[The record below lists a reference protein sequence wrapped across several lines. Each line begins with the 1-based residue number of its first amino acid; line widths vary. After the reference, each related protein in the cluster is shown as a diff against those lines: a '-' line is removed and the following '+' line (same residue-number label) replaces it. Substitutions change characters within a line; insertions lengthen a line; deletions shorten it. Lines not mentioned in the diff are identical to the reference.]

1 MINWPFHANAR
12 TDHTGSPRL
21 GGKAFS
27 AAGWITRS
35 GRRFFQETRHRQPA
49 DSRDAFA
56 PRKSFRHR
64 AARLRSSGRQR
75 LQDSG
80 RADSIPPVMLDLSQY
95 QSIGEALRDALDQY
109 SNEVCLIE
117 ADRDREKERL
127 TYRDF
132 KQRAHPLARALQEA
146 NLSAGSR
153 ASIIMTNQSKW
164 LISAYAIFF
173 SGGVLVPLDYK
184 LTPDEQW
191 QLLKHSNATVL
202 ITEYPIWRQ
211 LSVSAGRAAATNVQT
226 VLVTEAPAKA
236 DLGGAQR
243 WEEFRG
249 AEEPVFIPRKRKDI
263 ASIVYSSGT
272 GGRPKG
278 CMMTHE
284 NYLEQCVA
292 LTSVYPFWP
301 GVRYLSILPT
311 NHAIDFMVGFF
322 GPFTCG
328 ACVVHLRTLR
338 PEFVREAFMRYKIT
352 YVSLVPLVLKN
363 LQKGLEAKFAEL
375 PPRKRKVFN
384 ALVAVN
390 KSLTKSHPRLWL
402 SRRLLKQVHAAFGG
416 ELQAIIV
423 GGAFTEPQTL
433 QFFYDLGIPVAN
445 GYGLTEAG
453 TAITVNDLKPFR
465 ADTVGKPLPGME
477 VKIADPS
484 PNGIGEVCVRSKTV
498 MSGYLNEPEL
508 TAETIVDGWLRT
520 GDLGKFDAQGH
531 LRLSGRKKNMIVTEE
546 GKNIYPEDIEAA
558 FESLP
563 VKEFCVFAANY
574 IWLQRSM
581 VGEQLVLV
589 LHLEEGQTLTE
600 ELRRE
605 ISARNSR
612 LLNYK
617 RVHGLVLVNEDFPR
631 TASLK
636 IKRNILAERLA
647 QSDRASAILPL

>member
-1 MINWPFHANAR
+1 
-12 TDHTGSPRL
+12 
-21 GGKAFS
+21 
-27 AAGWITRS
+27 
-35 GRRFFQETRHRQPA
+35 
-49 DSRDAFA
+49 
-56 PRKSFRHR
+56 
-64 AARLRSSGRQR
+64 
-75 LQDSG
+75 
-80 RADSIPPVMLDLSQY
+80 MLDLSKY
-95 QSIGEALRDALDQY
+95 QSIGAALKDALEQFA
-109 SNEVCLIE
+109 NEICLIE

-132 KQRAHPLARALQEA
+132 KERAYPLAKALQDAAFAE
-146 NLSAGSR
+146 SDR

-164 LISAYAIFF
+164 LISACAVFHA
-173 SGGVLVPLDYK
+173 GGVLVPLDYK

-191 QLLKHSNATVL
+191 QLLKHSGAKVL

-211 LSVSAGRAAATNVQT
+211 LSMATGRAAAVDMNF
-226 VLVTEAPAKA
+226 VLVTEAPPNA
-236 DLGGAQR
+236 DLVGARR

-249 AEEPVFIPRKRKDI
+249 SGEPAFVPRARKDV
-263 ASIVYSSGT
+263 ACIVYSSGT

-278 CMMTHE
+278 CLMTHE

-292 LTSVYPFWP
+292 LTSLYPFWP

-328 ACVVHLRTLR
+328 AAVVHLRTLR
-338 PEFVREAFMRYKIT
+338 PEYVREAFAKYKIT

-363 LQKGLEAKFAEL
+363 LQKGLQARFDAL
-375 PPRKRKVFN
+375 SPAKRK
-384 ALVAVN
+384 ALNVLIAIN
-390 KSLTKSHPRLWL
+390 KASTKSRPRPWL
-402 SRRLLKQVHAAFGG
+402 SRRLLKQVHDPFGG
-416 ELQAIIV
+416 ELRAIIV

-477 VKIADPS
+477 VRIVNPS
-484 PNGIGEVCVRSKTV
+484 AEGIGEVSVRSKTV

-508 TAETIVDGWLRT
+508 TAEAIVDGWLMT
-520 GDLGKFDAQGH
+520 GDLGRFDAAGH
-531 LRLSGRKKNMIVTEE
+531 LQLFGRKKNMIVTEE
-546 GKNIYPEDIEAA
+546 GKNIYPEDIEAV
-558 FESLP
+558 FDSLP

-574 IWLQRSM
+574 IWPQRSM
-581 VGEQLVLV
+581 VGEQLLLV
-589 LHLEEGQTLTE
+589 LHLEPGQTCTE

-605 ISARNSR
+605 ISARNNK

-617 RVHGLVLVNEDFPR
+617 RVHGVVLFEEDFPR

-636 IKRNILAERLA
+636 IKRNVLAERLA
-647 QSDRASAILPL
+647 KLDRAAAFLPL